1 MLPMEPFRLESER
14 SDGPPGVVVLWLEQP
29 GKPVVVLDEDLI
41 RRLDATLDA
50 VPADAEGLVV
60 ASAAPRAFVA
70 GADLKAIMALD
81 DAELHRYLEFGARVF
96 GRLASFP
103 FPTAAAIGAAA
114 LGGGLEL
121 AMHCDGLIGA
131 PPAARDDGTPGKPF
145 PVGLPEAG
153 LSICPG
159 WGGTNLLPARLD
171 PAKAIRA
178 TASGTPMKSDEAIE
192 LGLFDA
198 VAPSADA
205 LIATARGWVR
215 DQRDPMQRDGA
226 PSRWIGR
233 KAVAPSVL
241 QAVDAVRVEIEGEP
255 GEAVLAAVDTG
266 LAKGWQAALA
276 EERDRLV
283 RLRSRPAGKEAIEA
297 FFAKSAGPSGGK
309 AAAKP

>member
-1 MLPMEPFRLESER
+1 MEPFQLESER
-14 SDGPPGVVVLWLEQP
+14 ADGPPGVVVLWLEQA
-29 GKPVVVLDEDLI
+29 GKPVVVLDEALI
-41 RRLDATLDA
+41 RRLDATLDL
-50 VPADAEGLVV
+50 VPANAEGLVV
-60 ASAAPRAFVA
+60 ASAAPRSFVA

-81 DAELHRYLEFGARVF
+81 DLQLHSYLEFGARVF

-131 PPAARDDGTPGKPF
+131 PPASNEDGSPGRPY

-159 WGGTNLLPARLD
+159 WGGTNLLPARID
-171 PAKAIRA
+171 PAQAIRR
-178 TASGTPMKSDEAIE
+178 TASGSPMTYDDAAG

-198 VAPSADA
+198 VAPKAQA
-205 LIATARGWVR
+205 LIETAQSWVR
-215 DQRDPMQRDGA
+215 GQRDPKHRDGA

-233 KAVAPSVL
+233 KAVSADVL
-241 QAVDAVRVEIEGEP
+241 RAVDAVRADLKGEP
-255 GEAVLAAVDTG
+255 AAAVLAAVDTG

-297 FFAKSAGPSGGK
+297 FFARSSGK
-309 AAAKP
+309 PAAKP